1 MIKLDGVT
9 KAYRYQ
15 GIPKY
20 IARDISVT
28 IPKGAKLALI
38 GRNGAGKSTL
48 MAMIAGN
55 LNPDRGRI
63 SVAGAISWPIGLSGT
78 IQGDLTGIQN
88 VRFLGRIYGVDTD
101 ELVDFVGS
109 FADLGLNY
117 AEPVRSYSSGMRGRL
132 AFGMAMGIRFDTYLI
147 DEVTSAGDAAFRKT
161 SNRLFK
167 DRLANAGV
175 IFISHV
181 EGQMR
186 ERCTS
191 AAVLEAGGLT
201 LFDDVNDAIAQHHE
215 NLQIRAP

>member
-63 SVAGAISWPIGLSGT
+63 SVAGAIS
-78 IQGDLTGIQN
+78 
-88 VRFLGRIYGVDTD
+88 
-101 ELVDFVGS
+101 
-109 FADLGLNY
+109 
-117 AEPVRSYSSGMRGRL
+117 
-132 AFGMAMGIRFDTYLI
+132 
-147 DEVTSAGDAAFRKT
+147 
-161 SNRLFK
+161 
-167 DRLANAGV
+167 
-175 IFISHV
+175 
-181 EGQMR
+181 
-186 ERCTS
+186 
-191 AAVLEAGGLT
+191 
-201 LFDDVNDAIAQHHE
+201 
-215 NLQIRAP
+215 